1 MVVLILVEVK
11 IPRPSN
17 TFQTNFKVSGVTE
30 PRWFHMA
37 NGEVRCLSVFCF
49 LKTAHKPLCQ
59 SKCLDGCRSGG
70 RFWGRGERLGF
81 FRCRDTRKGGSGHSE

>member
-30 PRWFHMA
+30 LLCGYIWQT
-37 NGEVRCLSVFCF
+37 ERCGASPFFVF
-49 LKTAHKPLCQ
+49 
-59 SKCLDGCRSGG
+59 D
-70 RFWGRGERLGF
+70 
-81 FRCRDTRKGGSGHSE
+81 RKK